1 MFGMTAFVA
10 LAALA
15 ARYVI
20 VPGAVQ
26 PGALFAIP
34 VLFCCAVGTLRNQI
48 GRWLLIGIGI
58 DLLAFIILQKLFGR

>member
-10 LAALA
+10 MAALS

-26 PGALFAIP
+26 HWALFAIP
-34 VLFCCAVGTLRNQI
+34 VLLCCAVGTLRSQI